1 MTLIYLNTLNTLYQ
15 IEYNLPQFAQQNGG
29 WVGGNSF
36 EEWRNKK
43 DYKYANLMLVDFKYF
58 LK

>member
-15 IEYNLPQFAQQNGG
+15 IEYNLPQFAQQKGG

-43 DYKYANLMLVDFKYF
+43 DYKYANLM
-58 LK
+58 